1 MRITLKAI
9 NDELA
14 RRGASERLARASG
27 YFYFE
32 FGEAAAWLDRTVRVR
47 TVNAL
52 TLEQWF
58 SEYQRL
64 RTLNQ
69 EIMRGGTLARVR
81 LPAKTPEK
89 GSEANSG
96 NSGNY
101 EH

>member
-14 RRGASERLARASG
+14 RRGVTERLARASG

-32 FGEAAAWLDRTVRVR
+32 FGEAAGWLDRTVRVP

-52 TLEQWF
+52 TLEQWLA
-58 SEYQRL
+58 EYQRL

-69 EIMRGGTLARVR
+69 EIMRGGTLVR
-81 LPAKTPEK
+81 GASPSKVPSKKGGEAK
-89 GSEANSG
+89 
-96 NSGNY
+96 
-101 EH
+101 

>member
-1 MRITLKAI
+1 MRVTLKAI

-14 RRGASERLARASG
+14 RRGATERLARASG

-69 EIMRGGTLARVR
+69 EIMRGGTLARGAA
-81 LPAKTPEK
+81 PSKDTSK
-89 GSEANSG
+89 QGSEAK
-96 NSGNY
+96 
-101 EH
+101 